1 MKWQV
6 IAGISQQINEEAK
19 GYLIR
24 KLEKDASVEMP
35 NLWADF
41 IKDTTTHLHQ
51 SQSNIE
57 VASDNKSGGFGCLTQ
72 FDELHP
78 DYLENNKPFIE
89 YFLGKYDKRA
99 VDYLQQA
106 KNPLTRRMLQAKIN
120 DYRISL
126 VGQISHTEAKLID
139 GKRHHLAIEAIEKFK
154 IATYD
159 NPEFYSS
166 NLQDSIIAISSLS
179 LLPQEKEQMLINA
192 RQALAFAAAL
202 GTLKHSPD
210 AILNPNIKAEWKEDL
225 SLEQRIKL
233 EGQANNLIHH
243 QQLLRQHQLS
253 SLIDAHL
260 ASLLATGK
268 GIDGIEN
275 LLQASFNAGDPRLLQ
290 FRTQEALY
298 KQAFIISEQIKRL
311 PFNQGQEI
319 LQQIAPKG
327 GDSDYNNKERIYHIL
342 TEQFN
347 KQLKLAQTDPAGMVE
362 EMYAD
367 EIPKDMPLFQRLL
380 LRKQLQEQKGI
391 PSYDQKY
398 LMNKERDEYSKK
410 IGSKDVNQI
419 QQTTDGIISLRGD
432 DGSGEQYGLEIMDEI
447 LRGNG
452 DLECLTQFYAESR
465 LYNRKTASAFIQ
477 MIALVNELSV
487 KSQPLFISHETTE
500 FNKEIE
506 NNGIFKQWGKD
517 LAKTDIQNETE
528 INQTRQ
534 AIKYLA
540 KYYQRTE
547 DLSIAKAVKKATTK
561 LISEVDMRIDSK
573 NLQIPRQVV
582 AQRMIHDLNSDN
594 IEASLVEIQLA
605 IINGSIACD
614 YGTIVAEGNG
624 RNIID
629 NINDPTGQYT
639 AAAKVRE
646 SLQQGKWKLTSD
658 KKSVYYT
665 FPTKDGR
672 YLPVVAKDGNIL
684 KFDLLELNNPKALEQ
699 QKQRLLQTISEYP
712 QYD

>member
-6 IAGISQQINEEAK
+6 IAGISQKINEEAK

-41 IKDTTTHLHQ
+41 IKDTTNHLHQ

-57 VASDNKSGGFGCLTQ
+57 VASDNKTGGFSCLTQ

-78 DYLENNKPFIE
+78 DFSENNKSFSD
-89 YFLGKYDKRA
+89 YFLGKYDQRA
-99 VDYLQQA
+99 VDYLQRA
-106 KNPLTRRMLQAKIN
+106 KNPLTKRMLQAKIN
-120 DYRISL
+120 EYKISL
-126 VGQISHTEAKLID
+126 AGHISHTEAKLID

-159 NPEFYSS
+159 NPELYSS

-192 RQALAFAAAL
+192 RQALAFAAAQA
-202 GTLKHSPD
+202 TLKHSPD

-225 SLEQRIKL
+225 SLEQRVKL
-233 EGQANNLIHH
+233 EHQANNLIHY
-243 QQLLRQHQLS
+243 QQLLKQHQLS
-253 SLIDAHL
+253 SLTAAHF
-260 ASLLATGK
+260 AGLLATGK

-275 LLQASFNAGDPRLLQ
+275 LLQASFNAGDPQLLQ
-290 FRTQEALY
+290 FRAKEALY
-298 KQAFIISEQIKRL
+298 KEAFVISQQIKHL
-311 PFNQGQEI
+311 PFNQCQEI

-327 GDSDYNNKERIYHIL
+327 GDVDYDKKEKLYYIL
-342 TEQFN
+342 AEQFN
-347 KQLKLAQTDPAGMVE
+347 KQLKLAQTDPARLVE
-362 EMYAD
+362 EGN
-367 EIPKDMPLFQRLL
+367 EIPKDMALFQRYL

-391 PSYDQKY
+391 PSYAQRY
-398 LMNKERDEYSKK
+398 LMESERTEFLKK
-410 IGSKDVNQI
+410 IQGKDVNQI
-419 QQTTDGIISLRGD
+419 KQVIDSIISLRD
-432 DGSGEQYGLEIMDEI
+432 DDTGGGEQYGLEILEEI
-447 LRGNG
+447 LRGKG
-452 DLECLTQFYAESR
+452 DLECLTQFYAENR

-477 MIALVNELSV
+477 MFALVNELSV
-487 KSQPLFISHETTE
+487 KSQPLFIGHEMTE
-500 FNKEIE
+500 FNKEIDK
-506 NNGIFKQWGKD
+506 NYIFERWSKD

-547 DLSIAKAVKKATTK
+547 DLSIAKAVKKATIK
-561 LISEVDMRIDSK
+561 LISEVDMRI
-573 NLQIPRQVV
+573 NNMQIPRQVV
-582 AQRMIHDLNSDN
+582 VQRMIHDLNADN

-614 YGTIVAEGNG
+614 YGTIVAEGNV
-624 RNIID
+624 
-629 NINDPTGQYT
+629 NDPTGQYT
-639 AAAKVRE
+639 AASKVRE
-646 SLQQGKWKLTSD
+646 SLQQGKWQLTSD

-672 YLPVVAKDGNIL
+672 YL
-684 KFDLLELNNPKALEQ
+684 
-699 QKQRLLQTISEYP
+699 
-712 QYD
+712 

>member
-99 VDYLQQA
+99 IDYLQQA

-225 SLEQRIKL
+225 SLEQRVKL
-233 EGQANNLIHH
+233 EGQANNLLHH
-243 QQLLRQHQLS
+243 QQLLKQHQLS
-253 SLIDAHL
+253 SLTNAHFHSIL
-260 ASLLATGK
+260 NTGK
-268 GIDGIEN
+268 GVDGVEN
-275 LLQASFNAGDPRLLQ
+275 LLQTSFNAGDPQLLQ

-298 KQAFIISEQIKRL
+298 KQAFVISQQIKHL
-311 PFNQGQEI
+311 PLNQCQEI
-319 LQQIAPKG
+319 LQQIAPKS
-327 GDSDYNNKERIYHIL
+327 GDIDYDKKEKLYHIL
-342 TEQFN
+342 AEQFN
-347 KQLKLAQTDPAGMVE
+347 KQLKLAKTDPAGMVE

-380 LRKQLQEQKGI
+380 LRKQLQQQKGI

-398 LMNKERDEYSKK
+398 LMLSELIDYSKK

-419 QQTTDGIISLRGD
+419 QQTTDSIISLRGD
-432 DGSGEQYGLEIMDEI
+432 DGSGEQYGLDILDEI
-447 LRGNG
+447 LRGKG

-487 KSQPLFISHETTE
+487 KSQPLFIGHEMTE
-500 FNKEIE
+500 FNKEIDK
-506 NNGIFKQWGKD
+506 NDILKRWGKD
-517 LAKTDIQNETE
+517 LAKVDIQNETE

-547 DLSIAKAVKKATTK
+547 DLEIDKAVKKATTK
-561 LISEVDMRIDSK
+561 LISEVYMRIDSK

-582 AQRMIHDLNSDN
+582 VQRMIHDLNADN

-605 IINGSIACD
+605 IVNGSIACD

-624 RNIID
+624 RSTID
-629 NINDPTGQYT
+629 NINDPTGQY
-639 AAAKVRE
+639 AAARVRE
-646 SLQQGKWKLTSD
+646 CLQHGRWNLTAD
-658 KKSVYYT
+658 KKSVYYS

-672 YLPVVAKDGNIL
+672 YLPIVANDGNIL

>member
-6 IAGISQQINEEAK
+6 IAGISQKINEEAK

-41 IKDTTTHLHQ
+41 IKDTTNHLHQ

-57 VASDNKSGGFGCLTQ
+57 VASDNKTGGFSCLTQ

-78 DYLENNKPFIE
+78 DFSENNKPFSD
-89 YFLGKYDKRA
+89 YFLGKYDQRA
-99 VDYLQQA
+99 VDYLQRA
-106 KNPLTRRMLQAKIN
+106 KNPLTKRMLQAKIN
-120 DYRISL
+120 EYKISL
-126 VGQISHTEAKLID
+126 AGHISHTEAKLID

-166 NLQDSIIAISSLS
+166 NLQDSIVAISSLS

-192 RQALAFAAAL
+192 RQSLAFAAAL
-202 GTLKHSPD
+202 GTLKYSPD

-225 SLEQRIKL
+225 SLEQRVKL
-233 EGQANNLIHH
+233 EHQANNLIHH

-253 SLIDAHL
+253 SLTAAHF
-260 ASLLATGK
+260 AGLLATGK

-298 KQAFIISEQIKRL
+298 KQAFVISQQIKHL
-311 PFNQGQEI
+311 PFNQCQEI

-327 GDSDYNNKERIYHIL
+327 GDSDYLNKERIYHIL
-342 TEQFN
+342 VEQFN
-347 KQLKLAQTDPAGMVE
+347 KQLKLAQTDPARLAE
-362 EMYAD
+362 ENG
-367 EIPKDMPLFQRLL
+367 EIPKDMALFQRYL

-391 PSYDQKY
+391 PSYAQRY
-398 LMNKERDEYSKK
+398 LMESERTEFLKK
-410 IGSKDVNQI
+410 IQGKDVNQI
-419 QQTTDGIISLRGD
+419 KQAIDSIISLRD
-432 DGSGEQYGLEIMDEI
+432 DDTGGGEQYGLEIMDEI
-447 LRGNG
+447 LRGKE
-452 DLECLTQFYAESR
+452 DLECLTQFYAENR

-487 KSQPLFISHETTE
+487 KSQPLFIGHEMTE
-500 FNKEIE
+500 FNKEIDK
-506 NNGIFKQWGKD
+506 NYIFERWSKD

-582 AQRMIHDLNSDN
+582 VQRMIHDLNADN

-614 YGTIVAEGNG
+614 YGTIVAESNG
-624 RNIID
+624 RNTTD

-646 SLQQGKWKLTSD
+646 SLQQGKWQLTSD

-672 YLPVVAKDGNIL
+672 YLPVMAKDGKIL

>member
-99 VDYLQQA
+99 IDYLQQA

-159 NPEFYSS
+159 NPELYSS
-166 NLQDSIIAISSLS
+166 NLQDIVTAINYLS
-179 LLPQEKEQMLINA
+179 LVPEERDQMLINA

-347 KQLKLAQTDPAGMVE
+347 KQLKLAKTDPARLFE
-362 EMYAD
+362 ELHAD
-367 EIPKDMPLFQRLL
+367 IIPKDMPLSQRYL
-380 LRKQLQEQKGI
+380 LRKKWQEQKGI
-391 PSYDQKY
+391 PSYDQRY
-398 LMNKERDEYSKK
+398 LMESERAEFLKK
-410 IGSKDVNQI
+410 LQSKDVNQI
-419 QQTTDGIISLRGD
+419 QQTTDSIISLRD
-432 DGSGEQYGLEIMDEI
+432 DEGINQYGLEIMDEI
-447 LRGNG
+447 LRGKG

-561 LISEVDMRIDSK
+561 LISEVYMRIDSK
-573 NLQIPRQVV
+573 NLQIPRQVI
-582 AQRMIHDLNSDN
+582 AQRMIHDLNADN

-624 RNIID
+624 RNTID
-629 NINDPTGQYT
+629 NINDPTGQY
-639 AAAKVRE
+639 AAARVRE
-646 SLQQGKWKLTSD
+646 CLQQGRWKLTAD
-658 KKSVYYT
+658 KKNVYYT
-665 FPTKDGR
+665 FPTKDGQ
-672 YLPVVAKDGNIL
+672 YLPVMTKDGNIL